1 MTVKRQIL
9 RSATLIGFV
18 TLISRICGYLR
29 DQRVT
34 LLLGTSPAADAF
46 ILAFRIPNLIRR
58 MTGEGALGASF
69 IPVFAGYLREKPH
82 REALGFAQ
90 KMFWD
95 TAVILAIV
103 AAAGCIFSKQVVTIF
118 TLFGGG
124 QAHWELAVF
133 LNRII
138 FPCVL
143 FVGLAALAAAILN
156 SFRVFGLPASTS
168 ILFNLVMIGFSY
180 GVVYRPILRWTPAA
194 YRSPAVALA
203 FGVLAGAAVQL
214 AVQIPALW
222 RRGMRFWPEIS
233 FRDPGVR
240 RIGRLVAP
248 AFFGMSVYQIN
259 SFVDTIFWTSRRM
272 PAGSVMSGYV
282 ADRVMELVLGSYA
295 IAMST
300 ALLPTMSRQAA
311 AGKFEEMKRAFGF
324 SMRIVSFITIP
335 AAVGLMVLRRPIVEV
350 LFQHGR
356 FAADS
361 TALTAHALFYYALGL
376 PAYGALKMVTPM
388 YYSVQDTMTPARVGA
403 YALGVNI
410 ALNTVLLL
418 FFFRYFTNGG
428 PALASSLAAYFYF
441 VALFWIFRK
450 RYGRLGAR
458 GLAGSLAKVAVCTS
472 AMAAA
477 ASAGL
482 RLSHYE
488 ALRHVLAQAGVL
500 AAMVGA
506 SVGVYFGVAWLLRCG
521 ELGEFLLLFRRAEGV
536 YEEGA
541 REGGGSGL

>member
-34 LLLGTSPAADAF
+34 FLLGTSPAADAF

-69 IPVFAGYLREKPH
+69 IPVFAGYLREKP
-82 REALGFAQ
+82 REEALRFAQ

-95 TAVILAIV
+95 TAVILAVV
-103 AAAGCIFSKQVVTIF
+103 AAAGCIFSKEVVRIF
-118 TLFGGG
+118 TLFGGV

-138 FPCVL
+138 FPCVF

-156 SFRVFGLPASTS
+156 TFLVFGLPASTT
-168 ILFNLVMIGFSY
+168 ILFNLAVIVFSF
-180 GVVYRPILRWTPAA
+180 GAMYRPILRWTPAE

-203 FGVLAGAAVQL
+203 VGVLAGAAAQL
-214 AVQIPALW
+214 VVQIPALA
-222 RRGMRFWPEIS
+222 RRGMKFMPAIS
-233 FRDPGVR
+233 FGDPGVR
-240 RIGRLVAP
+240 RIGRLVGP
-248 AFFGMSVYQIN
+248 AFFGMGMYQIN
-259 SFVDTIFWTSRRM
+259 FFMDTIFATSRRM
-272 PAGSVMSGYV
+272 PAGSVASLYV

-311 AGKFEEMKRAFGF
+311 AGKFGEMKSTFTF
-324 SMRIVSFITIP
+324 SMRIVSFITVP
-335 AAVGLMVLRRPIVEV
+335 SAVGLMVLRTPIVQV

-356 FAADS
+356 FTADS
-361 TALTAHALFYYALGL
+361 TALTARALLYYALGL

-388 YYSVQDTMTPARVGA
+388 YFSMQDTLTPARVGA
-403 YALGVNI
+403 YALAVNI
-410 ALNTVLLL
+410 ALNATILLL
-418 FFFRYFTNGG
+418 FFRFFTNGG

-441 VALFWIFRK
+441 LLLFWIFRE
-450 RYGRLGAR
+450 RYGQLGAR
-458 GLAGSLAKVAVCTS
+458 GLAGSLAKVAVCAA

-477 ASAGL
+477 ASLGL
-482 RLSHYE
+482 RLTHF
-488 ALRHVLAQAGVL
+488 AGMTHVLEQAGAL
-500 AAMVGA
+500 AGMIGV
-506 SVGVYFGVAWLLRCG
+506 SVGVYFGVAWLLRCR
-521 ELGEFLLLFRRAEGV
+521 ELGEFLLLFRRGEAV
-536 YEEGA
+536 YEGPA
-541 REGGGSGL
+541 IEGGGSGL

>member
-1 MTVKRQIL
+1 MTVKGQIL

-69 IPVFAGYLREKPH
+69 IPVFAGYLREKPR
-82 REALGFAQ
+82 REALEFAQ
-90 KMFWD
+90 RMFWD
-95 TAVILAIV
+95 TAIILAVV
-103 AAAGCIFSKQVVTIF
+103 AVLGCVFSRQVVNIF

-124 QAHWELAVF
+124 QVHWDLAIF

-138 FPCVL
+138 FPCVV

-156 SFRVFGLPASTS
+156 TFHVFGLPASTS
-168 ILFNLVMIGFSY
+168 ILFNLVLIGCSY

-203 FGVLAGAAVQL
+203 VGVLVGAAVQL
-214 AVQIPALW
+214 VVQLPALV
-222 RRGMRFWPEIS
+222 RRGMPLWPSIS

-240 RIGRLVAP
+240 KIGRLVAP
-248 AFFGMSVYQIN
+248 AFFGMGVYQIN
-259 SFVDTIFWTSRRM
+259 FFVDTIFATSHRM
-272 PAGSVMSGYV
+272 PAGSVTSLYV

-300 ALLPTMSRQAA
+300 ALLPTMAQQAA
-311 AGKFEEMKRAFGF
+311 AGKYEEMKRTFGF

-335 AAVGLMVLRRPIVEV
+335 AAVGLIMLRQPIIAV
-350 LFQHGR
+350 LFEHGR
-356 FAADS
+356 FAAES
-361 TALTAHALFYYALGL
+361 TALVAHALFFYALGL
-376 PAYGALKMVTPM
+376 PAFAALKLLTPM

-403 YALGVNI
+403 YALGINI
-410 ALNTVLLL
+410 ALNTALLV
-418 FFFRYFTNGG
+418 FFFRYFSNGG
-428 PALASSLAAYFYF
+428 PALASSAAAYFYF

-450 RYGRLGAR
+450 RYGGLETR
-458 GLAGSLAKVAVCTS
+458 GLAGALAKMAVCAA

-477 ASAGL
+477 TWEGL
-482 RLSHYE
+482 RLSHFTDTSH
-488 ALRHVLAQAGVL
+488 LLARVGL
-500 AAMVGA
+500 VGA
-506 SVGVYFGVAWLLRCG
+506 LIAGSTGVYFGAAWVLRCG
-521 ELGEFLLLFRRAEGV
+521 ELGEFLHLFRRGEAV
-536 YEEGA
+536 YEAGA
-541 REGGGSGL
+541 TEGGGAGL